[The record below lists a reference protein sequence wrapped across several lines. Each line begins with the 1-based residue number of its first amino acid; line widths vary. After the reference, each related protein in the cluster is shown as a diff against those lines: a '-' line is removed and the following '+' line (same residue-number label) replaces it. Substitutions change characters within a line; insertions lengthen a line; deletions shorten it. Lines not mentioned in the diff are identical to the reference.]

1 MIRELGGGP
10 EFADMPDFLSDWLA
24 ADQISLAALAV
35 ARSQAAAGPCSR
47 PAYRRTGAGQMDNY
61 AGEMR
66 RDISTP
72 RPRAADHQAH
82 PASDAAGPGSIVLW
96 PVRDQVR
103 PSRIRAA
110 SGRPSIAVCALS
122 RYSVVVHKWQA

>member
-24 ADQISLAALAV
+24 ADHVHLAAFAV

-47 PAYRRTGAGQMDNY
+47 PGPPANRAGQMHNY

-72 RPRAADHQAH
+72 RP
-82 PASDAAGPGSIVLW
+82 
-96 PVRDQVR
+96 
-103 PSRIRAA
+103 PSR
-110 SGRPSIAVCALS
+110 
-122 RYSVVVHKWQA
+122 